1 MQTSPSRAAAPVA
14 DIALRG
20 GIVALTLGT
29 AYIHSTLGG
38 LMFTL
43 NAVGYLVLAAALLA
57 PIPFVASLRWLTRV
71 ALIGYTATTIVGWY
85 FFGPRFDTAYV
96 AKGIELVLTTLLVV
110 ESYHVD
116 GSPAT
121 VARRL
126 AGLAASLLP
135 GRGPRPSGAA

>member
-1 MQTSPSRAAAPVA
+1 MTSPSGPAAPVA
-14 DIALRG
+14 DIALRA

-29 AYIHSTLGG
+29 GYIHSTLGG

-43 NAVGYLVLAAALLA
+43 NAVGYLVLAVAMVA
-57 PIPFVASLRWLTRV
+57 PIPSLGNLRWLTRV
-71 ALIGYTATTIVGWY
+71 GLIGYTATTVVGWY
-85 FFGPRFDTAYV
+85 LFGPRYDTAYV
-96 AKGIELVLTTLLVV
+96 AKGIELVLITLLVV

-126 AGLAASLLP
+126 AGLVGGLMP
-135 GRGPRPSGAA
+135 GRGARPRSAD